1 MTRFRRLAA
10 TAFLAALAAGPA
22 LAADTVVRQL
32 PNGAG
37 RGAVGVVEAG
47 EDTEVSGP
55 DAIYAGEGGDVF
67 ILDQVNGR
75 VLSFDAE
82 RPDSEVRSLDLP
94 PDMAPTD
101 LVAVR
106 GALFVWDGE
115 ARALEP
121 DGPPGEARALR
132 AAGDGSDVDE
142 FARSALAQ
150 MGSQPPPSDTDVLGS
165 STRALELRDKPEP
178 VRQFLASR
186 GAGPVVAEVATK
198 PGGKA
203 ARVEV
208 RRQGDTRLLSALEL
222 RVTDRLGA
230 VELLDID
237 RVGRPYLM
245 VENIPSRKKQPA
257 TYVARFTP
265 SGVLD
270 GIFTLPLGETI
281 ALSRR
286 FVTVS
291 AKGAVFFLRT
301 KATGIEVVSIEARDP
316 AAKGLV
322 EAAAETAPPPEA
334 EPKRKAGTATAVRPV
349 TRQQVVETALA
360 FASIRWT
367 VNQAAY
373 GPDPDTACSGFRRI
387 RRPPYIEGQMNKVV
401 QGIPYCWGCHGSLV
415 SVRTKLEQGVLAG
428 NVCTRNEPR
437 KDAAGVDCSAFV
449 SATWGLGQHYT
460 TMAIPTITSVVEDP
474 WSLLPGDAF
483 NKPGRHVILFLRF
496 TPDRK
501 VEVAESSPGAC
512 RGRVCRNIYPLASL
526 LARGYTPVRFR
537 GLAPD
542 TAADNSTPAPPVPG
556 KKK

>member
-1 MTRFRRLAA
+1 MFPARRLAA
-10 TAFLAALAAGPA
+10 TALLAALAAGPA
-22 LAADTVVRQL
+22 LGAGTVVREL

-37 RGAVGVVEAG
+37 RSAVGVVEAG

-106 GALFVWDGE
+106 GALYVWDGE

-132 AAGDGSDVDE
+132 AAGDGSEVDA
-142 FARSALAQ
+142 FASSALAQ

-165 STRALELRDKPEP
+165 SSRALELRDKPEP
-178 VRQFLASR
+178 IRQFLASR
-186 GAGPVVAEVATK
+186 GAGPVVAEVATR

-208 RRQGDTRLLSALEL
+208 RRQGETRLLSGLDL
-222 RVTDRLGA
+222 RVTNRLGA

-237 RVGRPYLM
+237 KQGRPYLM
-245 VENIPSRKKQPA
+245 VENIPSSRKPPA
-257 TYVARFTP
+257 TYVARFTAA
-265 SGVLD
+265 GALD
-270 GIFTLPLGETI
+270 GVFPLPLGETI

-291 AKGAVFFLRT
+291 AKGAVYFLRT
-301 KATGIEVVSIEARDP
+301 KATGIEVVSVDALPP
-316 AAKGLV
+316 AEKGLV
-322 EAAAETAPPPEA
+322 EAGNADAPVA
-334 EPKRKAGTATAVRPV
+334 DQPKRKGGTATAVRPV

-387 RRPPYIEGQMNKVV
+387 RRPPYIEGQMNKIV
-401 QGIPYCWGCHGSLV
+401 QGIPYCWGCHGSLAN
-415 SVRTKLEQGVLAG
+415 VRSRLEQGVLAG

-437 KDAAGVDCSAFV
+437 RDAVGVDCSAFV

-460 TMAIPTITSVVEDP
+460 TMAIPTITTVVEDP
-474 WSLLPGDAF
+474 WSMLPGDAF

-542 TAADNSTPAPPVPG
+542 TAADASPPAQPVPG